1 MRVRPLT
8 DEDKARRHKASLAP
22 RISVEDLEPLP
33 DIPRRVAR
41 LDPAANPKHWPTT
54 KPRHCGKTMI
64 MRNGPYGQFY
74 GCATYPRCKQTR
86 PPSSVVHFAPNARR
100 RESIALDAVSGNT
113 RQHSV
118 ALRAPTA
125 DRAAHAGQS
134 ALNDL

>member
-74 GCATYPRCKQTR
+74 GCATYPRCNRRDHPLPWSISHLTLA
-86 PPSSVVHFAPNARR
+86 VARASR
-100 RESIALDAVSGNT
+100 SMRYREIQGNT
-113 RQHSV
+113 
-118 ALRAPTA
+118 ALP
-125 DRAAHAGQS
+125 
-134 ALNDL
+134 